1 MKSRNFQRSCTS
13 VFAMV
18 LLLASCSSDDG
29 GSRGGAGG
37 RGGASGQG
45 GAGPTGGSSG
55 INGTSGGAGPGGSS
69 GSSGAGVGTGRGGNS
84 GTGALDGGGGSA
96 GTSGGGGA
104 GGAPDAGRGGAG
116 GAGGDPDAGRGGGG
130 GAGGDPDAGR
140 GGAAGAT
147 AGTGGR
153 DAGTDGANGGAG
165 GSSSGDGGATKSP
178 GCGSTSA
185 PTSNTY
191 TISVGGTNRTYI
203 LRVADNYD
211 ANRPYRLILAYH
223 PLGGTAQQVASGN
236 YYGLLSLSAGSTIF
250 AALQGIG
257 NGWSDSGRTS
267 TAGGVDVNFTKA
279 LVDELTSKLCIDMSR
294 IFAEGFSMGGSMSY
308 AVACA
313 MGDVVRGVV
322 AHSGGPMSGCVQ
334 HSKPVAY
341 FMTHGTQD
349 DVCTYP
355 AYGVPQINDFAS
367 VNRCMSQTM
376 PTPSG
381 TAPACVDFPG
391 CMPGY
396 PARACIFVGGHT
408 PSPTGNWVPAESW
421 KFISQF

>member
-1 MKSRNFQRSCTS
+1 MKSRNFQSSCTS
-13 VFAMV
+13 VLAIV

-29 GSRGGAGG
+29 GSPGRAGG
-37 RGGASGQG
+37 SGGGSGQG
-45 GAGPTGGSSG
+45 GARPTGGSSG
-55 INGTSGGAGPGGSS
+55 ISGTSGGAGSGGSS
-69 GSSGAGVGTGRGGNS
+69 GSGGAGGSAGRGGNS
-84 GTGALDGGGGSA
+84 GTGALDSGGGSA
-96 GTSGGGGA
+96 GSSGAAGA
-104 GGAPDAGRGGAG
+104 GGDPDAGRGGAG
-116 GAGGDPDAGRGGGG
+116 GAGGDPDAGRGG
-130 GAGGDPDAGR
+130 AGGDPDAGR
-140 GGAAGAT
+140 GGAGGAT

-153 DAGTDGANGGAG
+153 DAGTDGTNGGAG

-250 AALQGIG
+250 AAPQGIG

-267 TAGGVDVNFTKA
+267 TAGGADINFTKA
-279 LVDELTSKLCIDMSR
+279 LVDELTSKLCIDRSR

-355 AYGVPQINDFAS
+355 AYGVPQVNDFAS
-367 VNRCMSQTM
+367 VNGCMSQTM

-396 PARACIFVGGHT
+396 PTRACIFVGGHT

>member
-1 MKSRNFQRSCTS
+1 MKAWRYS
-13 VFAMV
+13 
-18 LLLASCSSDDG
+18 G
-29 GSRGGAGG
+29 GS
-37 RGGASGQG
+37 
-45 GAGPTGGSSG
+45 
-55 INGTSGGAGPGGSS
+55 
-69 GSSGAGVGTGRGGNS
+69 
-84 GTGALDGGGGSA
+84 
-96 GTSGGGGA
+96 
-104 GGAPDAGRGGAG
+104 
-116 GAGGDPDAGRGGGG
+116 
-130 GAGGDPDAGR
+130 
-140 GGAAGAT
+140 T

-153 DAGTDGANGGAG
+153 DAGTGGTGGTG
-165 GSSSGDGGATKSP
+165 GSSAGDGGAVKST
-178 GCGSTSA
+178 GCGSASA

-191 TISVGGTNRTYI
+191 TISVSGTNRTYI
-203 LRVADNYD
+203 LRVPDNYD

-223 PLGGTAQQVASGN
+223 WLNGTAQNVASGN

-250 AALQGIG
+250 AAPQGIN

-267 TAGGVDVNFTKA
+267 TTGGADINFTKA
-279 LVDELTSKLCIDMSR
+279 LVDELTSKLCIDRSR

-308 AVACA
+308 AIACA

-334 HSKPVAY
+334 HSKPVPY

-349 DVCTYP
+349 NVCTYP
-355 AYGVPQINDFAS
+355 AYGVPQINDFAKL
-367 VNRCMSQTM
+367 NGCMSQTM

-391 CMPGY
+391 CMAGY

-408 PSPTGNWVPAESW
+408 PSPSGNWVPGESW